1 MDPIGGGV
9 LVAVAATLW
18 IAYLL
23 PSWLRR
29 RQYLATERNAVRLQQ
44 TLRILAETAE
54 APEEVRV
61 GVTARD
67 VAAQERILHEH
78 ELAARLEA
86 QAAENL
92 AIAERIA
99 AEEAA
104 AAAEREL
111 AARAERAAAERAAAE
126 RAAAERAAAERA
138 AALRTASRAVE
149 TDAAAVP
156 GTSAT
161 PLTAGRAV
169 ADRRSLRRRRA
180 MCSLLL
186 LASLIAVVAGLIVL
200 AFGGTA
206 LLAIGGAG
214 GILTAMTG
222 LVVLAR
228 RRPAPTVATLA
239 PLPVAE
245 PFEPIDV
252 EESPAEDAP
261 GWTPQPL
268 PKPLHLSRGTI
279 AASVMASI
287 AEAEQLKRATHEAEL
302 AERAERMEPQVP
314 VLRPP
319 AASAEQDPMPAAG
332 DAATRRQAASASEPA
347 NPYARM
353 GIVEGAEPG
362 MGDLDQVLRRRR
374 TAV

>member
-1 MDPIGGGV
+1 MDAIGGGV

-44 TLRILAETAE
+44 TLRILAETSE
-54 APEEVRV
+54 TPEEVRV
-61 GVTARD
+61 EMTTRE

-111 AARAERAAAERAAAE
+111 AEQAERSARAAATAPVPVPVVAAADGAPPAPA
-126 RAAAERAAAERA
+126 R
-138 AALRTASRAVE
+138 
-149 TDAAAVP
+149 
-156 GTSAT
+156 G
-161 PLTAGRAV
+161 LT
-169 ADRRSLRRRRA
+169 RRGLRRRRA
-180 MCSLLL
+180 LCSLTL
-186 LASLIAVVAGLIVL
+186 LASLIAVVAGLVVL
-200 AFGGTA
+200 AFGGAPYVA
-206 LLAIGGAG
+206 LGGAG
-214 GILTAMTG
+214 GIVVAMSG

-228 RRPAPTVATLA
+228 RRPVAVAAPAVPSAA
-239 PLPVAE
+239 PPIAE

-252 EESPAEDAP
+252 EEEPAASA

-287 AEAEQLKRATHEAEL
+287 AEAEQLKRAAAEAEL

-314 VLRPP
+314 VLRAP
-319 AASAEQDPMPAAG
+319 ATS
-332 DAATRRQAASASEPA
+332 AATPPPHGDRVEPAGAADPA

-353 GIVEGAEPG
+353 GIVDAAEPG
-362 MGDLDQVLRRRR
+362 IGDLDLVLRRRR

>member
-1 MDPIGGGV
+1 MDAIGGGV

-54 APEEVRV
+54 TPGEVRL
-61 GVTARD
+61 GMTARD

-111 AARAERAAAERAAAE
+111 AERAERAARAEAAAARAADAAAE
-126 RAAAERAAAERA
+126 RDAP
-138 AALRTASRAVE
+138 SAVR
-149 TDAAAVP
+149 
-156 GTSAT
+156 G
-161 PLTAGRAV
+161 LT
-169 ADRRSLRRRRA
+169 RRGLRRRRA
-180 MCSLLL
+180 ACSLLL
-186 LASLIAVVAGLIVL
+186 LASLLTTLAGLV
-200 AFGGTA
+200 AVPFGATPLVAAG
-206 LLAIGGAG
+206 GGAG
-214 GILTAMTG
+214 IVAAMSG

-228 RRPAPTVATLA
+228 RRPAPVAVAA
-239 PLPVAE
+239 PVVARPVAQ
-245 PFEPIDV
+245 PFEPIDTV
-252 EESPAEDAP
+252 GLEAEAEPDE

-279 AASVMASI
+279 AATAMASI
-287 AEAEQLKRATHEAEL
+287 AEAEQLKRTAADAEL
-302 AERAERMEPQVP
+302 AERAERLEPRVP
-314 VLRPP
+314 VLRPTAASVADASAVEAPVDRPVATPAP
-319 AASAEQDPMPAAG
+319 AAE
-332 DAATRRQAASASEPA
+332 ASS
-347 NPYARM
+347 PYARM
-353 GIVEGAEPG
+353 GIVDAAEPG
-362 MGDLDQVLRRRR
+362 ISDLDLVLRRRR

>member
-1 MDPIGGGV
+1 MDAIGGGV

-44 TLRILAETAE
+44 TLRILAETSE
-54 APEEVRV
+54 TPGEVRL
-61 GVTARD
+61 GMTSRD

-104 AAAEREL
+104 AAAEREVAERTARAEAE
-111 AARAERAAAERAAAE
+111 AARAAAAAAEIRA
-126 RAAAERAAAERA
+126 
-138 AALRTASRAVE
+138 TTSSR
-149 TDAAAVP
+149 
-156 GTSAT
+156 G
-161 PLTAGRAV
+161 LT
-169 ADRRSLRRRRA
+169 RRGLRRRRA
-180 MCSLLL
+180 SCSLLL
-186 LASLIAVVAGLIVL
+186 LASLLTTLAG
-200 AFGGTA
+200 
-206 LLAIGGAG
+206 LLAIPFGATPLVAAGGAA
-214 GILTAMTG
+214 GIAVAMTG

-228 RRPAPTVATLA
+228 RRPAPASTVA
-239 PLPVAE
+239 VAVARPTAQ
-245 PFEPIDV
+245 PFEPIETADV
-252 EESPAEDAP
+252 EAEVAP
-261 GWTPQPL
+261 TEGWTPRPL

-279 AASVMASI
+279 AATAMASI
-287 AEAEQLKRATHEAEL
+287 AEAEQLKRTAADAEL
-302 AERAERMEPQVP
+302 AERAERLETHVP

-319 AASAEQDPMPAAG
+319 AASAAGARETEAAAG
-332 DAATRRQAASASEPA
+332 RSTAAASASEGSS
-347 NPYARM
+347 PYARM
-353 GIVEGAEPG
+353 GIVDAAEPG
-362 MGDLDQVLRRRR
+362 ISDLDQVLRRRR

>member
-1 MDPIGGGV
+1 MDALGGGV

-54 APEEVRV
+54 TPEEVRV
-61 GVTARD
+61 EMTARD
-67 VAAQERILHEH
+67 VATQERILHEH

-104 AAAEREL
+104 AAAEREVVER
-111 AARAERAAAERAAAE
+111 AEQAQQAVRSAVTAPVPVVQAVPDAATPAPARAGH
-126 RAAAERAAAERA
+126 
-138 AALRTASRAVE
+138 T
-149 TDAAAVP
+149 
-156 GTSAT
+156 
-161 PLTAGRAV
+161 
-169 ADRRSLRRRRA
+169 RRGLRRRRA

-186 LASLIAVVAGLIVL
+186 LASLLTVVGGLVALPFGATPAIALGGVAGLVV
-200 AFGGTA
+200 AF
-206 LLAIGGAG
+206 
-214 GILTAMTG
+214 TG

-228 RRPAPTVATLA
+228 RHAIPAGAVAPVVA
-239 PLPVAE
+239 APVAE

-252 EESPAEDAP
+252 EQEPEPSA

-287 AEAEQLKRATHEAEL
+287 EEAEQLKRAAAEAEM
-302 AERAERMEPQVP
+302 AERAERREPKVP
-314 VLRPP
+314 VLRPSAPAAAAASTPDRP
-319 AASAEQDPMPAAG
+319 AASAEPSPAA
-332 DAATRRQAASASEPA
+332 DTA

-353 GIVEGAEPG
+353 GIVDATEPG
-362 MGDLDQVLRRRR
+362 MGDLDLVLRRRR

>member
-1 MDPIGGGV
+1 MDAIGGGV

-44 TLRILAETAE
+44 TLRILAETSE
-54 APEEVRV
+54 TPGEVRL
-61 GVTARD
+61 GMTARD

-104 AAAEREL
+104 AAAEREVAERIARAEAE
-111 AARAERAAAERAAAE
+111 AARAEAAAA
-126 RAAAERAAAERA
+126 
-138 AALRTASRAVE
+138 
-149 TDAAAVP
+149 
-156 GTSAT
+156 
-161 PLTAGRAV
+161 AGRA
-169 ADRRSLRRRRA
+169 APASRGLTRRGLRRRRA
-180 MCSLLL
+180 TCSLLL
-186 LASLIAVVAGLIVL
+186 LASLVTVLAGLL
-200 AFGGTA
+200 AMPFGATPLVA
-206 LLAIGGAG
+206 AGGAA
-214 GILTAMTG
+214 GIVVAMTG

-228 RRPAPTVATLA
+228 RRPAPVSVAVPVVA
-239 PLPVAE
+239 PPVAQ
-245 PFEPIDV
+245 PFEPLETADP
-252 EESPAEDAP
+252 EAEAPPAE
-261 GWTPQPL
+261 GWTPRPL

-279 AASVMASI
+279 AATAMASI
-287 AEAEQLKRATHEAEL
+287 AEAEQLKRTAADAEL
-302 AERAERMEPQVP
+302 AERAERLEPQVP

-319 AASAEQDPMPAAG
+319 AASVADAPGIEATSGRPAT
-332 DAATRRQAASASEPA
+332 AAPAPEGAS
-347 NPYARM
+347 PYARM
-353 GIVEGAEPG
+353 GIVDAAEPG
-362 MGDLDQVLRRRR
+362 ISDLDQVLRRRR